1 MPRLQFRSWLLAFAL
16 YMLAAPLH
24 AQKPPTDLTDLDIE
38 EILSLHINRDSF
50 ERWNIGYRFLYA
62 SFDGYRDG
70 TDDLDLHTEVLG
82 PPPQGKFPV
91 TPTVITQQA
100 HLLEVS
106 YNATQKLSVGLQLPF
121 IRQSSDHES
130 IVKTEVDGIVYDFS
144 EFNITSSGL
153 GDISL
158 SASYLAWRREDSH
171 LLASLG
177 INMPTGSI
185 DELGPTPRDPPN
197 DTLLTF
203 TMQLGSGTWD
213 LAPALAYSARR
224 GKMRWGLR
232 ASATLRL
239 GENDRGYALGD
250 RFSFS
255 GSLSGK
261 TGMWA
266 EPFMRLSL
274 QKTGQIDGVDEELMV
289 PLANGTLIF
298 PAPVTNPAYF
308 GGEEVELRLGSKFK
322 ISRGSL
328 KNVVVNAE
336 YGLPLYQSLNGPQP
350 KELGRFDLGWG
361 WSF

>member
-1 MPRLQFRSWLLAFAL
+1 MIRRQSHWLLAL
-16 YMLAAPLH
+16 VSCLLVAPLQ

-38 EILSLHINRDSF
+38 EILSLHINRETF
-50 ERWNIGYRFLYA
+50 ERWNVGYRFLYA

-70 TDDLDLHTEVLG
+70 TDDLDLRTEVLG

-91 TPTVITQQA
+91 TPTVITQHA
-100 HLLEVS
+100 HLLELS
-106 YNATQKLSVGLQLPF
+106 YSATQELSFGLQLPF

-130 IVKTEVDGIVYDFS
+130 IVVTEVDGIVYDFS

-158 SASYLAWRREDSH
+158 STSYLAWRQKDRH
-171 LLASLG
+171 LLVSVG

-197 DTLLTF
+197 DTLLPF

-213 LAPALAYSARR
+213 LAPALAYSGRS
-224 GKMRWGLR
+224 GKLRWGLHT
-232 ASATLRL
+232 SATLRL

-250 RFSFS
+250 RFSLS

-261 TGMWA
+261 ARTWV
-266 EPFMRLSL
+266 EPFLHLSL
-274 QKTGQIDGVDEELMV
+274 QKTGRIDGVDEDLKV
-289 PLANGTLIF
+289 PLPNGMLIF
-298 PAPVTNPAYF
+298 PAPVTNPAFF
-308 GGEEVELRLGSKFK
+308 GGEEIELRLGGKF
-322 ISRGSL
+322 RMGQGAL
-328 KNVVVNAE
+328 KRLVINAE

-361 WSF
+361 WRF

>member
-1 MPRLQFRSWLLAFAL
+1 MPQLRSLWLLAFAL
-16 YMLAAPLH
+16 YLFAAPLH

-38 EILSLHINRDSF
+38 EILSLHINRNSF

-70 TDDLDLHTEVLG
+70 TDDLDLHTEILG
-82 PPPQGKFPV
+82 SPLAGKFPV
-91 TPTVITQQA
+91 TPTTITQQA
-100 HLLEVS
+100 HLVEVS
-106 YNATQKLSVGLQLPF
+106 YSATQKLSFGLQLPF

-130 IVKTEVDGIVYDFS
+130 IVVTEVDGVVYDFS

-158 SASYLAWRREDSH
+158 SASYLAWRRENNH
-171 LLASLG
+171 LLVSLG

-197 DTLLTF
+197 DTLLPF

-213 LAPALAYSARR
+213 LAPALAFSGRR
-224 GKMRWGLR
+224 GKVRWGLR
-232 ASATLRL
+232 TSATLRL
-239 GENDRGYALGD
+239 GENDRGYTLGD
-250 RFSFS
+250 RFNLS

-261 TGMWA
+261 TGTWA
-266 EPFMRLSL
+266 EPFLRLSL
-274 QKTGQIDGVDEELMV
+274 QKTGRIDGRDEELMV
-289 PLANGTLIF
+289 SLPNGALIF
-298 PAPVTNPAYF
+298 PAPVTNPAFF
-308 GGEEVELRLGSKFK
+308 GGEEIELRLGGKF
-322 ISRGSL
+322 SL
-328 KNVVVNAE
+328 GQSALKKVIINAE
-336 YGLPLYQSLNGPQP
+336 FGLPLYQSLNGPQP